1 MAVDG
6 TWNISL
12 DTPMGTRQ
20 ATLDLKA
27 DGGALTGTQSADG
40 ATGPIQDGTVD
51 GNKVQWKVDI
61 TNPMP
66 LTLTFTATVDG
77 DKMSGDADTG
87 TFGSFPFSGS
97 RA

>member
-6 TWNISL
+6 KWNIAIE
-12 DTPMGTRQ
+12 TPMGTRQ
-20 ATLDLKA
+20 AELDLKA
-27 DGGALTGTQSADG
+27 DGSSLSGTQSADG
-40 ATGPIQDGTVD
+40 QSGPIQDGSVD
-51 GNKVQWKVDI
+51 GNKVSWKVDI

-66 LTLTFTATVDG
+66 LTLTFSGNVDG
-77 DKMSGDADTG
+77 DKISGDADTG

>member
-6 TWNISL
+6 KWNISI

-20 ATLDLKA
+20 AELELKA
-27 DGGALTGTQSADG
+27 EGSTLTGTQAADG
-40 ATGPIQDGTVD
+40 QSGPLQDGTVD
-51 GNKVQWKVDI
+51 GNKVSWKVDI

-66 LTLTFTATVDG
+66 LTLTFTGTVDG
-77 DKMSGDADTG
+77 DKISGDADTG

>member
-6 TWNISL
+6 KWNIAI

-20 ATLDLKA
+20 AELELKA
-27 DGGALTGTQSADG
+27 DGSALSGTQSADG
-40 ATGPIQDGTVD
+40 QSGPIQDGSVD
-51 GNKVQWKVDI
+51 GNKVSWKVDI

-66 LTLTFTATVDG
+66 LTLTFTGNVDG
-77 DKMSGDADTG
+77 DKISGDADTG

>member
-6 TWNISL
+6 KWNISI

-20 ATLDLKA
+20 VELEFKA
-27 DGGALTGTQSADG
+27 EGGKLVGTQSADG
-40 ATGPIQDGTVD
+40 QSGPLLDGTVD
-51 GNKVQWKVDI
+51 GNKVSWKVDI

-66 LTLTFTATVDG
+66 LTLTFSGTVDG
-77 DKMSGDADTG
+77 DKISGDADTG
-87 TFGSFPFSGS
+87 TFGAFPFSGS

>member
-27 DGGALTGTQSADG
+27 DGATLSGTQSADG
-40 ATGPIQDGTVD
+40 NTGSIQEGTVN
-51 GNKVQWKVDI
+51 GNQISWKIDI

>member
-6 TWNISL
+6 SWNISI

-20 ATLDLKA
+20 ASLDLKA
-27 DGGALTGTQSADG
+27 DGAALTGTQSADG
-40 ATGPIQDGTVD
+40 QSGPIQDGSVE
-51 GNKVQWKVDI
+51 GNKVSWKVDI

-66 LTLTFTATVDG
+66 LTLTFTGTVDG
-77 DKMSGDADTG
+77 DKISGDADTG

>member
-20 ATLDLKA
+20 ASLDLKA
-27 DGGALTGTQSADG
+27 EGATLTGTQSADG
-40 ATGPIQDGTVD
+40 AAGPIQEGTVD
-51 GNKVQWKVDI
+51 GNKVSWKVDI

>member
-6 TWNISL
+6 KWNIAIE
-12 DTPMGTRQ
+12 TPMGTRQ
-20 ATLDLKA
+20 AELELKA
-27 DGGALTGTQSADG
+27 DGSALSGTQSADG
-40 ATGPIQDGTVD
+40 QSGPIQDGSVD
-51 GNKVQWKVDI
+51 GNKVSWKVDI

-66 LTLTFTATVDG
+66 LTLTFTGNVDG
-77 DKMSGDADTG
+77 DKISGDADTG

>member
-1 MAVDG
+1 MSVDG
-6 TWNISL
+6 NWNISL
-12 DTPMGTRQ
+12 ETPMGTRQ
-20 ATLDLKA
+20 AQLDLKA
-27 DGGALTGTQSADG
+27 DGGTLTGTQSADG
-40 ATGPIQDGTVD
+40 QTGDIQDGTVN
-51 GNKVQWKVDI
+51 GNQVSWKVDI

>member
-6 TWNISL
+6 KWNIAI

-20 ATLDLKA
+20 AELELKA
-27 DGGALTGTQSADG
+27 DGSALSGTQSADG
-40 ATGPIQDGTVD
+40 QSGPIQDGSVD
-51 GNKVQWKVDI
+51 GNKVSWKVDI

-66 LTLTFTATVDG
+66 LTLTFTGNVDG
-77 DKMSGDADTG
+77 EKISGDADTG

>member
-6 TWNISL
+6 KWNISL

-20 ATLDLKA
+20 AELNLKA
-27 DGGALTGTQSADG
+27 EGATLIGTQSADG
-40 ATGPIQDGTVD
+40 AEGPIQEGSVD
-51 GNKVQWKVDI
+51 GDKVSWKVDI

>member
-6 TWNISL
+6 KWNISL

-20 ATLDLKA
+20 AELDLKA
-27 DGGALTGTQSADG
+27 DGSTLTGTQSADG
-40 ATGPIQDGTVD
+40 ASGPIQGGTVD
-51 GNKVQWKVDI
+51 GNKISWKVDI

-66 LTLTFTATVDG
+66 LTLTFTGTVDG
-77 DKMSGDADTG
+77 DKISGDADTG
-87 TFGSFPFSGS
+87 TFGSFPFNGS

>member
-6 TWNISL
+6 KWNIAI

-20 ATLDLKA
+20 AELEFKTDGSTLS
-27 DGGALTGTQSADG
+27 GTQSADG
-40 ATGPIQDGTVD
+40 QSGPLQDPTID
-51 GNKVQWKVDI
+51 GNKVSWKVDI

-66 LTLTFTATVDG
+66 MTLTFTGTVDG
-77 DKMSGDADTG
+77 DKISGDADTG
-87 TFGSFPFSGS
+87 TFGAFPFSGS